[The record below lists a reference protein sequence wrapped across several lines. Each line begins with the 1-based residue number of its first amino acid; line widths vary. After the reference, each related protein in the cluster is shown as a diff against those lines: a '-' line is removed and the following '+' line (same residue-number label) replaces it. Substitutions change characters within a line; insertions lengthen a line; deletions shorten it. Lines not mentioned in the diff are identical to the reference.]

1 MIISKTR
8 IRQTGKRL
16 CPPLGAAMKR
26 QILSLNTQQVHF
38 FNGQSNHVADFGGV
52 LTHTSKDKLNM
63 TAVEFHKLCFHKLC
77 RVIVPG
83 DTDSLSAG
91 ADRFKDKGHNLVQ
104 AFFFKV
110 SVLDEMLI
118 LDIVLDNFLIYSVCV
133 CRFLSLPFRR
143 LCRVL

>member
-1 MIISKTR
+1 MVDKGGVIAVNGVWGVEQHR
-8 IRQTGKRL
+8 F
-16 CPPLGAAMKR
+16 
-26 QILSLNTQQVHF
+26 QILLD
-38 FNGQSNHVADFGGV
+38 VADFGGV

-63 TAVEFHKLCFHKLC
+63 TAVEFHKLFFHKLC